1 MSEEEAKV
9 VEQPEAAEGEEDD
22 HKVEE
27 HESTANFE
35 PVVSER
41 VRE

>member
-9 VEQPEAAEGEEDD
+9 ENPEAAAAGEEDE
-22 HKVEE
+22 HKVAE

-35 PVVSER
+35 PVVSE
-41 VRE
+41 